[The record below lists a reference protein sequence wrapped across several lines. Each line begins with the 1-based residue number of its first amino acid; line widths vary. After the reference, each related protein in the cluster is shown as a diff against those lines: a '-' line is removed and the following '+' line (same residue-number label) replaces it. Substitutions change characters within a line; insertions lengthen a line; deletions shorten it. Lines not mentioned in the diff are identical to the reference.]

1 MIRAQDAKAMTPQE
15 RVDALFD
22 LQKQLYGVP
31 GFGTV
36 IQMAE
41 VLEVHPQT
49 IYKWKRTPE
58 SMPLSALL
66 AVIALAESEDV
77 RRTQL
82 ARVLCDDLD
91 AVAQAL
97 SVTADRLASIARSCQ
112 TVARANL
119 PAPASPPEPAA

>member
-1 MIRAQDAKAMTPQE
+1 MIRAQDAKAMSPQE

-41 VLEVHPQT
+41 VLEIHPQT
-49 IYKWKRTPE
+49 IYKWRRAPD

-82 ARVLCDDLD
+82 ARVLCDDLE
-91 AVAQAL
+91 AAAQAL
-97 SVTADRLASIARSCQ
+97 AVTADRLSSLARLCQ
-112 TVARANL
+112 NVARANL
-119 PAPASPPEPAA
+119 PAPASLPEPAA